1 MDVDGSPGNIE
12 RLLLETLRK
21 KRESGD
27 VREIARALN
36 DLGKIALE
44 RGDLEAASEMFNEAL
59 DISNVFGDQEQR
71 DITLNELAR
80 LFSKLEAAVDA
91 EDRFGGDGISA
102 ENLEGSNVA
111 LGDISQTNIYNT
123 MSQDDVDEIK
133 RRLDRLEDSSSDT
146 VNSDDEEDD
155 EDKFIPMTETE
166 FYTGSVGR
174 LKEATSFAATLMII
188 AFFVFALADE
198 AFAHATQDEI
208 QQCEENLI
216 EPGEIH
222 ADFEGMTCEE
232 IAGFVSDRTAY
243 DAAVLLSVLLFLT
256 ALLPLWRPAWNPV
269 RIFDQWVGGLR
280 TPYRTLGAILL
291 AISGLQIAAF
301 LEIPQG
307 GWLEDLC
314 GVTCCLSSITGLN
327 LMFIS
332 GRFDESGSVSMEPG
346 DDQITSRPSVDT

>member
-1 MDVDGSPGNIE
+1 MDTDEVVGLAE
-12 RLLLETLRK
+12 ELLVENLRK
-21 KRESGD
+21 M
-27 VREIARALN
+27 REIGDERGVANALN
-36 DLGKIALE
+36 NLGILAIE
-44 RGDLEAASEMFNEAL
+44 RGDIMAATEIYAEAVQICNE
-59 DISNVFGDQEQR
+59 IGDEELKA
-71 DITLNELAR
+71 TLSSQVVR
-80 LFSKLEAAVDA
+80 LVSKLEATIDS
-91 EDRFGGDGISA
+91 EDRFEGDKISA

-123 MSQDDVDEIK
+123 MSQDDVDDLKK
-133 RRLDRLEDSSSDT
+133 RLNRLENSTSDT
-146 VNSDDEEDD
+146 VNSDEEDEE
-155 EDKFIPMTETE
+155 FVPMRETE

-188 AFFVFALADE
+188 AFFLFALADE
-198 AFAHATQDEI
+198 AFAYATQDEI
-208 QQCEENLI
+208 QQCEDNQI

-232 IAGFVSDRTAY
+232 IASFVSDWTAN
-243 DAAVLLSVLLFLT
+243 DTARLFSVLLFLT
-256 ALLPLWRPAWNPV
+256 ALLPLWRPSWNPV

-280 TPYRTLGAILL
+280 TPYRTLGAIFL

-301 LEIPQG
+301 WEIPQG

-314 GVTCCLSSITGLN
+314 GVTCCFSSITGLN
-327 LMFIS
+327 LMFTS